1 MSARRSDLQR
11 AGGLI
16 NSIMADLGLEDGLR
30 LWRLRAAW
38 GQIFGPPLC
47 LHMSPSSLKGRTLVI
62 NVDSPAWLQEL
73 NFKKNEI
80 IRKLGAFGIN
90 GIRLRGGWVADPN

>member
-1 MSARRSDLQR
+1 MSARRSKPER

-16 NSIMADLGLEDGLR
+16 GSIMADLGLEDGLR
-30 LWRLRAAW
+30 LYRLRAEW
-38 GQIFGPPLC
+38 PKLFGPPLC
-47 LHMSPSSLKGRTLVI
+47 LHMSPSSLNGRTLVI

-80 IRKLGAFGIN
+80 IRKLGGFGIN
-90 GIRLRGGWVADPN
+90 GIRLRGGGR